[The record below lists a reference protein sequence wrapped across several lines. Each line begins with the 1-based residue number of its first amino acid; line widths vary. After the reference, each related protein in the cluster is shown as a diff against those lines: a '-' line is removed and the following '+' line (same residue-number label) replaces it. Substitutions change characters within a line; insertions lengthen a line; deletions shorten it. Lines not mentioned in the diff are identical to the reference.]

1 MKTNSIIV
9 DYGVGN
15 LYSLKKAIEFTGHS
29 VIISRKVEDISNAT
43 HIFTWRWFILQS
55 F

>member
-29 VIISRKVEDISNAT
+29 VIISEKLRI
-43 HIFTWRWFILQS
+43 
-55 F
+55 